1 MCVVTKTTKQP
12 IKYQTKPEHGQSP
25 HLARRGRCS
34 PLVNCSPSSLVVV
47 HFLPCVLWSLAGY
60 CICLAVCSLGLVHC
74 TEFKWTPWCTVTTLV
89 LITLFTT
96 LSGPCWMH
104 LVALL
109 GVLWMLVSCSTTATA
124 ASLLFIL
131 CSCSLTSLGYSKFA
145 VVVIIKNGN
154 GN

>member
-96 LSGPCWMH
+96 LSGTMLDASVLH
-104 LVALL
+104 LL
-109 GVLWMLVSCSTTATA
+109 GCRRCWSRVLLLLLLLCRCS
-124 ASLLFIL
+124 SLLVPV
-131 CSCSLTSLGYSKFA
+131 SY
-145 VVVIIKNGN
+145 
-154 GN
+154 

>member
-96 LSGPCWMH
+96 LSGTMLDASCRTVGGVVDAGLVFYYCYCCVSALH
-104 LVALL
+104 LVF
-109 GVLWMLVSCSTTATA
+109 
-124 ASLLFIL
+124 LF
-131 CSCSLTSLGYSKFA
+131 SY
-145 VVVIIKNGN
+145 
-154 GN
+154 